1 MSSLPRPKR
10 PYRRPQPQ
18 QYTLSL
24 LRRAVN
30 REHELVTA
38 FCCQPGDENEVVR
51 NYKRRTVTISS
62 AHRLQTGKW
71 LNDELFQYFTEMV
84 SNNDKL
90 LSSAEPS
97 RKRSRI
103 FNTFFYT
110 KLISASGSYSYEA
123 VAGWTRTLDIF
134 ELDKIL
140 IPINVDNQHWIVV
153 MVSMTKKLIQ
163 LYDPMGGHNSD
174 PEPYFHQILRFLSD
188 EHLDKK
194 GGAVLPEFSSWRLVL
209 QDTQLPMQPNAY
221 DCGVFVSAFIYFSV
235 LNLPFHRD
243 SGIDPNRFAADL
255 RFQFARS
262 IMTKIIHF

>member
-1 MSSLPRPKR
+1 
-10 PYRRPQPQ
+10 
-18 QYTLSL
+18 
-24 LRRAVN
+24 
-30 REHELVTA
+30 
-38 FCCQPGDENEVVR
+38 
-51 NYKRRTVTISS
+51 
-62 AHRLQTGKW
+62 
-71 LNDELFQYFTEMV
+71 MV

-140 IPINVDNQHWIVV
+140 IPINVDNRHWIVV
-153 MVSMTKKLIQ
+153 KVSMTKKLIQ